1 MNKKLFGLA
10 VLAVGAT
17 AALAASTVPG
27 GTITASGTPI
37 SGITAQAEA
46 YASPDAAAESG
57 RATAIRK
64 CMAAAGYDYQPAPD
78 FHAVDF
84 NDIIGFKRLDVATA
98 RASGY
103 ASLQPAGP
111 GEPARG
117 STEAALFA
125 DPAFVA
131 ALFGSQS
138 AEDTMVQINGNGM
151 GTPGGGCGGEGAK
164 TIYGSMENYILA
176 TGVAGNSL
184 NSAAGAAM
192 SDSGFQKAI
201 SSWKD
206 CMSTSPYANFRSPAD
221 AVNAG
226 KEAGGL
232 DEFKI
237 AVTDA
242 TCREQVGFHGQL
254 DALLDKYLTTRMQQL
269 EPEIAKVTEIRKQAA
284 ARAAELAA
292 G

>member
-1 MNKKLFGLA
+1 MKKRLIGLA
-10 VLAVGAT
+10 MLAVGAT

-46 YASPDAAAESG
+46 YASPDAAAEAG
-57 RATAIRK
+57 RHTAIRK
-64 CMAAAGYDYQPAPD
+64 CMAAAGYDYLPAPD
-78 FHAVDF
+78 FHTVDF
-84 NDIIGFKRLDVATA
+84 NDNIGFKRLDVATA
-98 RASGY
+98 KASGY
-103 ASLQPAGP
+103 ASLQPSGP
-111 GEPARG
+111 GEPAEG

-131 ALFGSQS
+131 ALSG
-138 AEDTMVQINGNGM
+138 ARPEDDMVLHNGTGM
-151 GTPGGGCGGEGAK
+151 GTSGQGCRGEAAK

-176 TGVAGNSL
+176 TGVAMNSL

-201 SSWKD
+201 DSWKD
-206 CMSTSPYANFRSPAD
+206 CMSSSPYANFRSPAD
-221 AVNAG
+221 AVGAG
-226 KEAGGL
+226 VEAGGL
-232 DEFKI
+232 NEFKI

-269 EPEIAKVTEIRKQAA
+269 EPEITKVTEIRKQAA
-284 ARAAELAA
+284 SRAAELAA